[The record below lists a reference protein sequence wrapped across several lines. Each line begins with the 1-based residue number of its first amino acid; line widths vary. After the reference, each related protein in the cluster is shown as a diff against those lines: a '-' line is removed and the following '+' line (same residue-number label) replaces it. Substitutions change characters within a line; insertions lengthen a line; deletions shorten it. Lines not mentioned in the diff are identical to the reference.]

1 MNHKIELGQKV
12 RCKVTGFE
20 GIATSRVEFL
30 NGCVQY
36 CVKPKMNEKDK
47 KMPDGEFIDQQQ
59 LEVVK
64 GGVEIQQEPTG
75 GDMPDTPKG

>member
-20 GIATSRVEFL
+20 GIATSRIEFL

-36 CVKPKMNEKDK
+36 CVKPKINKKDQ
-47 KMPDGEFIDQQQ
+47 KMPEGEFIDQQQ

-64 GGVEIQQEPTG
+64 GSVEIQHAPTG